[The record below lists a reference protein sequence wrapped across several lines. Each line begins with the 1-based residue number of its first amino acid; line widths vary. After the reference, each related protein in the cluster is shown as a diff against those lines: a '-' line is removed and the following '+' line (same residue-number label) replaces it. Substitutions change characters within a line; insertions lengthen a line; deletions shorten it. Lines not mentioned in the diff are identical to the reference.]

1 MTARDIFGLI
11 LRLFLVWVFI
21 WGCWQLAAALSYL
34 PASVQSWLTGVHLP
48 YTSFNYAVYG
58 LPAVLVSAIA
68 LRFANAIIY
77 FTYRG

>member
-11 LRLFLVWVFI
+11 LRLLAVWIFI
-21 WGCWQLAAALSYL
+21 WGAWQLTAALAVF
-34 PASVQSWLTGVHLP
+34 PASVQAIFSGSHIAYGTVA
-48 YTSFNYAVYG
+48 YTVYG
-58 LPAVLVSAIA
+58 LPAVLGSVIV